1 MRQRTA
7 GNLRKCLKQIKRP
20 SLFSWE
26 LLLLW
31 SRERSDVWPRAGH
44 ITSSVSVSSC
54 RKRGGLEVPKI
65 FVSAQCLSVYE
76 STKIIIPDQ
85 FLFFFSEDSH
95 SIIFEDMSWEM
106 KKHSDQYYD
115 NRAEDCVLGW
125 GELSACHFFKLIP
138 LRISAS
144 RKHKLWHLRQEVLAA
159 SPSTSDHG
167 LEGCNWAHFGSQG
180 HTTSARLL
188 IFG

>member
-1 MRQRTA
+1 MRIFFFPHCLTGAWPFPTTFMFIQQIFTGHLWDYTA
-7 GNLRKCLKQIKRP
+7 LSYEAENCWKPQEMPEANKKAEPILLG
-20 SLFSWE
+20 

-85 FLFFFSEDSH
+85 FLFFF
-95 SIIFEDMSWEM
+95 FWRFPF
-106 KKHSDQYYD
+106 YYFWRYELR
-115 NRAEDCVLGW
+115 NEETFWSVLW
-125 GELSACHFFKLIP
+125 
-138 LRISAS
+138 
-144 RKHKLWHLRQEVLAA
+144 
-159 SPSTSDHG
+159 
-167 LEGCNWAHFGSQG
+167 
-180 HTTSARLL
+180 
-188 IFG
+188 